1 MPKTL
6 VFCADGT
13 WNGPDDD
20 NAPKTTG
27 QPVDPTGPGLD
38 GPDEKE
44 RKQDGITNVL
54 KLYQALEGE
63 PFGSHDPEADEQEK
77 VLAIDGVEV
86 QRARYIHGVGDDGG
100 PITSLIG
107 GTFGAGI
114 ISRIVRGYTFLSRN
128 YEPGDAIVIVGFSR
142 GAYTAR
148 ALAGLVAGQGLL
160 RKGLTQPREAA
171 YEAGARA
178 WYRYRRNRS
187 EDLDWRARLAESVAH
202 IGAFFTSGDMK
213 DSDFVDVPS
222 IRAVAVWDT
231 VGSLGLPDYHGDV
244 RLDRY
249 QFADNNLNAKVEH
262 GLHAVARGERR
273 VDFTP
278 TLWDASREGIT
289 QLQFAGAHSD
299 VGGGYPAGEQSGLSN
314 IALNWMAGE
323 LRALGVRIADDLAER
338 HPGNPLGPAHKP
350 WEAPMFRFAGKADR
364 PLDAEGVPRHLSVDE
379 RMAALAGQPEPFA

>member
-20 NAPKTTG
+20 NAPKPAAA
-27 QPVDPTGPGLD
+27 PVDPTSSGPD

-44 RKQDGITNVL
+44 RKLDGITNVL
-54 KLYQALEGE
+54 KLYQALAGE
-63 PFGSHDPEADEQEK
+63 PFGHPDPEADEQEK
-77 VLAIDGVEV
+77 VLVVDGAEV
-86 QRARYIHGVGDDGG
+86 QRARYIHGVGDAGG
-100 PITSLIG
+100 PITSIFG

-114 ISRIVRGYTFLSRN
+114 ITRIVRGYTFLSRN

-160 RKGLTQPREAA
+160 RKGLTQPKEAA
-171 YEAGARA
+171 YQAGAEA
-178 WYRYRRNRS
+178 WYRYRKNRS
-187 EDLDWRARLAESVAH
+187 QDLDWRARLAESVAH
-202 IGAFFTSGDMK
+202 IGAFISSDRLQ
-213 DSDFVDVPS
+213 DSDFVTVPS

-231 VGSLGLPDYHGDV
+231 VGSLGLPDYQGNV
-244 RLDRY
+244 RRDRY
-249 QFADNNLNAKVEH
+249 QFADNALSLKVEC

-273 VDFTP
+273 IDFTP
-278 TLWDASREGIT
+278 TLWDTSRPGIV
-289 QLQFAGAHSD
+289 QLQFPGAHSD

-323 LRALGVRIADDLAER
+323 LRALGLRIRDDLADR

-350 WEAPMFRFAGKADR
+350 WEAPMFRFSGQAER
-364 PLDAEGVPRHLSVDE
+364 PLDAEGVPRHPSIE
-379 RMAALAGQPEPFA
+379 ARMAGLAGKPEPFA

>member
-20 NAPKTTG
+20 NAPTAAAAAA
-27 QPVDPTGPGLD
+27 DPTRAGPD

-44 RKQDGITNVL
+44 RKLDGITNVL
-54 KLYQALEGE
+54 KLFQALEGE
-63 PFGSHDPEADEQEK
+63 RLGYDDAEAEEQEK
-77 VLAIDGVEV
+77 VLVVDGVEV
-86 QRARYIHGVGDDGG
+86 QRARYIHGVGDSGG
-100 PITSLIG
+100 PITTLFG

-128 YEPGDAIVIVGFSR
+128 HEPGDAIVIVGFSR

-160 RKGLTQPREAA
+160 RKGLTQPKEAA
-171 YEAGARA
+171 YQAGAKA
-178 WYRYRRNRS
+178 WFRYRKNRS
-187 EDLDWRARLAESVAH
+187 QNLDWRARLAESVSH
-202 IGAFFTSGDMK
+202 LGAFIRSDGLK
-213 DSDFVDVPS
+213 DTDFVPVER

-231 VGSLGLPDYHGDV
+231 VGSLGLPDYQGNI
-244 RLDRY
+244 RKDRY
-249 QFADNNLNAKVEH
+249 QFADNQLSEKVEW

-278 TLWDASREGIT
+278 TLWEPTRGQI
-289 QLQFAGAHSD
+289 LQMQFPGAHSD
-299 VGGGYPAGEQSGLSN
+299 VGGGYPAGEESGLSN
-314 IALNWMAGE
+314 ISLNWMAGE
-323 LRALGVRIADDLAER
+323 LRRLGVRIREDLAEL

-350 WEAPMFRFAGKADR
+350 WESPTFRFAGKADR
-364 PLDAEGVPRHLSVDE
+364 DLDAQGVPRHLAVDE
-379 RMAALAGQPEPFA
+379 RLAALAGKPEPFA